1 MEHPHGAANSPSFHS
16 TPLAK
21 LSHVPSR
28 NWLRANPRPALVLAL
43 PLALCGAALAALG
56 MGYPLGA
63 GRIFLLAS
71 GMAALLIAA
80 VTATLTLRPRLRQ
93 QGDRLRFQVRWL
105 GAEEVPLEA
114 VEGFLLGTGELPV
127 SVGGRPVEA
136 ATLVVKLADAELPWA
151 DRPTNRMLA
160 QWCDHYVRVR
170 GVFCEPLSVRLV
182 EGLNARLAEARR
194 ESVR

>member
-1 MEHPHGAANSPSFHS
+1 LLAV
-16 TPLAK
+16 PLT
-21 LSHVPSR
+21 LG
-28 NWLRANPRPALVLAL
+28 
-43 PLALCGAALAALG
+43 GAALVALG
-56 MGYPLGA
+56 LGLGGDG
-63 GRIFLLAS
+63 GRLALLVGGAVALLI
-71 GMAALLIAA
+71 GAAAALLI
-80 VTATLTLRPRLRQ
+80 LRPRLRQ

-127 SVGGRPVEA
+127 SVGGKPVEA
-136 ATLVVKLADAELPWA
+136 ATLVVKLADAELELA
-151 DRPTNRMLA
+151 DRPTNRLLA

-182 EGLNARLAEARR
+182 EGLNARLADARR